1 MDTWHGRAFGYP
13 SSGLHYAGAAWSDL
27 PMRRCRAGASGAQVL
42 AVAMVPEGPS
52 RPEAAEPNGMDRKTL
67 RDWAH
72 RHNAPGRAAL
82 SIGALL
88 RRAGFSTARRKP
100 S

>member
-1 MDTWHGRAFGYP
+1 
-13 SSGLHYAGAAWSDL
+13 
-27 PMRRCRAGASGAQVL
+27 
-42 AVAMVPEGPS
+42 MVPEGPS